1 MTPEELAAHEARHQ
15 PTRRGAVCRTCE
27 GLWPCPSQR
36 ASSALREAWA
46 ANDRLGAMVEW
57 LAEVI
62 VDARDACQRAES
74 IEPSGSP
81 EWVES
86 GIAMRT
92 TVLREVRAILDRERN
107 AHQFGLSTRSAVA
120 GNGEFAE
127 RAEKAEAAVAR
138 VRARHVKA
146 LGTDACEECSSWSL
160 YRKVVPWPCATIRA
174 LDGEA

>member
-27 GLWPCPSQR
+27 VLWPCPSQR

-92 TVLREVRAILDRERN
+92 TVLREVRAILECRDKDGERI
-107 AHQFGLSTRSAVA
+107 G
-120 GNGEFAE
+120 
-127 RAEKAEAAVAR
+127 
-138 VRARHVKA
+138 
-146 LGTDACEECSSWSL
+146 
-160 YRKVVPWPCATIRA
+160 YPCPTIRA
-174 LDGEA
+174 LDRVAPMRAWGIDPGEVE

>member
-1 MTPEELAAHEARHQ
+1 MTPEEIAADRAVIDAATVTPDELAVHEARHQ
-15 PTRRGAVCRTCE
+15 PARRGIYTVCRTCE
-27 GLWPCPSQR
+27 GLWPCASQR
-36 ASSALREAWA
+36 TATALREAWA

-92 TVLREVRAILDRERN
+92 TALREVRAILDRERN
-107 AHQFGLSTRSAVA
+107 AHPVGLSTRSAVA

-127 RAEKAEAAVAR
+127 RAEIAEAQVA
-138 VRARHVKA
+138 A
-146 LGTDACEECSSWSL
+146 LRERIAELEGQLAMRGT
-160 YRKVVPWPCATIRA
+160 P
-174 LDGEA
+174 

>member
-92 TVLREVRAILDRERN
+92 TVLREVRAILDRERT
-107 AHQFGLSTRSAVA
+107 AHPSALDKVTD
-120 GNGEFAE
+120 
-127 RAEKAEAAVAR
+127 RAEKAETEITALRERVADLEGQLAMR
-138 VRARHVKA
+138 
-146 LGTDACEECSSWSL
+146 GT
-160 YRKVVPWPCATIRA
+160 P
-174 LDGEA
+174 

>member
-1 MTPEELAAHEARHQ
+1 
-15 PTRRGAVCRTCE
+15 
-27 GLWPCPSQR
+27 
-36 ASSALREAWA
+36 
-46 ANDRLGAMVEW
+46 MVEW

-92 TVLREVRAILDRERN
+92 TALREVRAILDRERN
-107 AHQFGLSTRSAVA
+107 AHPFGLSTRSAVA

-127 RAEKAEAAVAR
+127 RAEKAEAAIER
-138 VRARHVKA
+138 VRALCDEADHSGRHVNGYGYVLLRPLRA
-146 LGTDACEECSSWSL
+146 
-160 YRKVVPWPCATIRA
+160 A